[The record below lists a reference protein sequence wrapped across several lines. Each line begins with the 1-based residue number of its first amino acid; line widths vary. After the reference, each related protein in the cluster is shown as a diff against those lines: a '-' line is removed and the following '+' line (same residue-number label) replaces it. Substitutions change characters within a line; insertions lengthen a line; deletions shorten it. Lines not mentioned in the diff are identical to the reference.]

1 MIDLRFTSYH
11 GHSVVLVLKDVEETF
26 WTFSFRW
33 FPQTERSRAVG
44 IAMAGFQLGSA
55 IGLTLAPILMSQ
67 GGIFGPF
74 VIFGLSGFL
83 WVLVWI
89 SATSSTPDQNPQIS
103 KSELDYIL
111 NNGRKSFRVEN
122 QAKRTKVI
130 PPFRRLLS
138 KPPTWSLIVA
148 NAMHSWVLHTY
159 LPLVYSR
166 IALIVIWI
174 NKYDSLNAPFL

>member
-1 MIDLRFTSYH
+1 MFSWYLNISKWQCWKT
-11 GHSVVLVLKDVEETF
+11 V

-55 IGLTLAPILMSQ
+55 IGLTLSPILMSQ
-67 GGIFGPF
+67 GGVFGPF

-89 SATSSTPDQNPQIS
+89 SATSSTPDQHPQIS
-103 KSELDYIL
+103 KSELDYIF
-111 NNGRKSFRVEN
+111 NNKQKSFRAEN
-122 QAKRTKVI
+122 RAKRAKVI

-138 KPPTWSLIVA
+138 KPATWSLIIA
-148 NAMHSWVLHTY
+148 NAMHSWVLHTC

-166 IALIVIWI
+166 YKLLIIWI
-174 NKYDSLNAPFL
+174 NERYSLKAPLL